1 MKDFSSLE
9 EVALAIKNCSACGL
23 CNTRKN
29 TVPGMGVV
37 HPAVLVIGEGPGA
50 DEDETG
56 LPFVGKAGQLLDKM
70 LASIFLYRTTNC
82 FIANIVKC
90 RPPANRDPLP
100 EESSACAKY
109 LDAQIALLQPKM
121 ILLLG
126 RIALHNLL
134 NTTEGITKVHGKWLT
149 YQGIPVMAI
158 YHPSALL
165 RNEALKLPTWEDL
178 KEFRNRLRQIV
189 PDYEARAR

>member
-1 MKDFSSLE
+1 
-9 EVALAIKNCSACGL
+9 
-23 CNTRKN
+23 
-29 TVPGMGVV
+29 
-37 HPAVLVIGEGPGA
+37 
-50 DEDETG
+50 
-56 LPFVGKAGQLLDKM
+56 
-70 LASIFLYRTTNC
+70 
-82 FIANIVKC
+82 
-90 RPPANRDPLP
+90 
-100 EESSACAKY
+100 
-109 LDAQIALLQPKM
+109 M

-134 NTTEGITKVHGKWLT
+134 NTAEGITKVHGKWLE